1 MGVALGWIAFA
12 LAGVAAAP
20 HPGHQPEQITYT
32 VRYVQAEGLGWRES
46 VFTRLKPVTRQG
58 AATVWTVPCD
68 ATTQLLEQVTKAP
81 AGTVLQAPKVT
92 AFSGVAESI
101 HSRSNRKLVTQ
112 AAWNGDGQA
121 PQAVAAE
128 NVRVGWHTTM
138 VGRKLDQGILVQIVV
153 EDTQIR
159 AIHHLNLPADVHVL
173 SQPYTFPA
181 DSTAS
186 TRSVTTAELPVVFKG
201 VEKAAGLTAYAYSWK
216 PKKTEAEEE
225 KCTESQACC
234 ESPANTV
241 KDQQVRKVAIDVP
254 EIGSQEVAGEWLIP
268 NGEYLLVSFGAYTA
282 ADKDGKAIVKER
294 LAIIGAEDA
303 SLANAV
309 PVTGP
314 TVSPVPTYVAP
325 IPPAPPLA
333 KLPLPVPAVPSR
345 SFPQGVHA
353 DGKPAELPKLPD
365 DEADDTSSD
374 SSEPMPSPQTKK
386 PPAQAKPKP
395 TSDGGAAK
403 AAYVAP
409 KVPSLSFSSFFP
421 TSTAGMQ
428 FLLPIKPFTLK
439 LPFNQ
444 KLQIEILGRVVADT
458 ETP

>member
-1 MGVALGWIAFA
+1 MGVALGWVAFA

-20 HPGHQPEQITYT
+20 HPGRQTDQITYT
-32 VRYVQAEGLGWRES
+32 VRYVEAEGLGWRGA
-46 VFTRLKPVTRQG
+46 VFTRLKPVSRQG
-58 AATVWTVPCD
+58 AATVYTVPRD
-68 ATTQLLEQVTKAP
+68 ATTRLLEQVTKNP
-81 AGTVLQAPKVT
+81 AASILQTPKVT
-92 AFSGVAESI
+92 AYSGAAASV
-101 HSRSNRKLVTQ
+101 HSRSNRKLVTRVAWKGEDPTPQ
-112 AAWNGDGQA
+112 AATEDL
-121 PQAVAAE
+121 
-128 NVRVGWHTTM
+128 RVGWHTTV

-159 AIHHLNLPADVHVL
+159 AVHHLNLPADVHVL

-181 DSTAS
+181 DSTPSA
-186 TRSVTTAELPVVFKG
+186 RSVTTAKLPVVFKG

-241 KDQQVRKVAIDVP
+241 KDQQVRQVAIDVP

-268 NGEYLLVSFGAYTA
+268 NGEYLLVSFGAYTV

-314 TVSPVPTYVAP
+314 ALPPVPTAVAP
-325 IPPAPPLA
+325 IPTAPPLA
-333 KLPLPVPAVPSR
+333 KLPLPVPVVPSR

-353 DGKPAELPKLPD
+353 DGKPADLPKLPD

-403 AAYVAP
+403 AEYVAP
-409 KVPSLSFSSFFP
+409 KVPSLSFLSFLP
-421 TSTAGMQ
+421 TSTTGMQ
-428 FLLPIKPFTLK
+428 FLLPIKPFSLK

>member
-1 MGVALGWIAFA
+1 MGVALGWVAFA

-20 HPGHQPEQITYT
+20 HPGRQADQITYT
-32 VRYVQAEGLGWRES
+32 VRYVEAEGLGWRGA
-46 VFTRLKPVTRQG
+46 VFTRLKPVSRQG
-58 AATVWTVPCD
+58 AATVYTVSRD
-68 ATTQLLEQVTKAP
+68 ATTRLLQQVAKNP
-81 AGTVLQAPKVT
+81 AASMVQTPNVT
-92 AFSGVAESI
+92 AFNGAAASF
-101 HSRSNRKLVTQ
+101 HSRSNRKLVTRVAWKGEDPNPQ
-112 AAWNGDGQA
+112 AATEDL
-121 PQAVAAE
+121 
-128 NVRVGWHTTM
+128 RVGWHTTV

-181 DSTAS
+181 DSTPS
-186 TRSVTTAELPVVFKG
+186 TRSVTTAELPAVFKG
-201 VEKAAGLTAYAYSWK
+201 VEKAAGLTAYGYSWK
-216 PKKTEAEEE
+216 PKKTEADEER
-225 KCTESQACC
+225 CAESQACC

-241 KDQQVRKVAIDVP
+241 KDQKVRQVAIDVP

-268 NGEYLLVSFGAYTA
+268 NGEYLLVSFGAYTV

-314 TVSPVPTYVAP
+314 TLPPVPTYVAP
-325 IPPAPPLA
+325 IPTAPPLA
-333 KLPLPVPAVPSR
+333 KLPLPVPVVPSR

-353 DGKPAELPKLPD
+353 DGKPADLPKLPD

-386 PPAQAKPKP
+386 PPAQARPKP

-403 AAYVAP
+403 AEYVAP
-409 KVPSLSFSSFFP
+409 KVPSLSFLSFFP
-421 TSTAGMQ
+421 TSTTGMQ